1 MLLFRWL
8 SNSCRVYTRPIIL
21 LVALA
26 FIAIITLLLWKN
38 FYYHCWQMDFDLD
51 SNLLYLKPVAN
62 AQPPKPINHKVAKSS
77 WSWLNG
83 TNLSDNIT
91 LVTAYFEL
99 GSFKKGLLN
108 VITPTKYKKWMS
120 VYARI
125 LNPLVI
131 YTDSED
137 VYKQFQQ
144 LRAQH
149 STQHI
154 TKLILIRKE
163 KLWAFQIKS
172 QIDSIFQQDGYP
184 TFSPN
189 TVNAEYSCIMHAKF
203 ELLQQ
208 SIDNNYFLTKYFMWI
223 DIGYFRYE
231 TEKNNLFGLS
241 VPQRFDENSVA
252 YSEVCD
258 FQNYSFKDIVWN
270 NRVWVAGGANL
281 GRFDVLTTFCK
292 EYINRVKKAL
302 EERIISTDQQIIYAM
317 YTDKEKPSSNL
328 QLCIAGWFCLGYL
341 SIRSWQNQ
349 NPKFNHTS

>member
-1 MLLFRWL
+1 MTFIDLKKYLLHKD
-8 SNSCRVYTRPIIL
+8 IL
-21 LVALA
+21 
-26 FIAIITLLLWKN
+26 TL
-38 FYYHCWQMDFDLD
+38 YC
-51 SNLLYLKPVAN
+51 
-62 AQPPKPINHKVAKSS
+62 
-77 WSWLNG
+77 
-83 TNLSDNIT
+83 
-91 LVTAYFEL
+91 
-99 GSFKKGLLN
+99 
-108 VITPTKYKKWMS
+108 
-120 VYARI
+120 
-125 LNPLVI
+125 
-131 YTDSED
+131 
-137 VYKQFQQ
+137 
-144 LRAQH
+144 
-149 STQHI
+149 
-154 TKLILIRKE
+154 
-163 KLWAFQIKS
+163 
-172 QIDSIFQQDGYP
+172 
-184 TFSPN
+184 
-189 TVNAEYSCIMHAKF
+189 
-203 ELLQQ
+203 
-208 SIDNNYFLTKYFMWI
+208 
-223 DIGYFRYE
+223 RYE